1 MQRIVSDEKVRE
13 EVAKAI
19 EEALDVDGSQI
30 APDSVLTL
38 DLDAESLDF
47 LDINYSLEQAFGI
60 RMARHFMLEHAEEMF
75 GEGVVIDRKN
85 RLTQKGAELLRRRF
99 GEDAE
104 GLNPGDHMEDVQSLF
119 TVRAIE
125 QRVKEILDTLPEQ
138 CGHCGG
144 SDWVADR
151 GARIKCGACGRNP
164 AFKTGDDLQVEWLEH
179 VAQKSGLFDGTKA

>member
-1 MQRIVSDEKVRE
+1 MQRIVSDERVRE

-19 EEALDVDGSQI
+19 EEALDVDSSKI

-60 RMARHFMLEHAEEMF
+60 RMARHFMLEHAEEKF

-85 RLTQKGAELLRRRF
+85 RLTKKGADLLRLRF
-99 GEDAE
+99 GEDAD
-104 GLNPGDHMEDVQSLF
+104 GLNPGDHMEDIQSLF

-125 QRVKEILDTLPEQ
+125 QRVKEILDTLPEK
-138 CGHCGG
+138 CGHCGS
-144 SDWVADR
+144 SDWIADG

-164 AFKTGDDLQVEWLEH
+164 VFKTGDDLQVEWLEQ
-179 VAQKSGLFDGTKA
+179 VARDRVVLDGAKT